1 LEAFF
6 FFFPF
11 LVIKT
16 RLATSLRNP
25 EATCCL
31 DEETKYA
38 ISCSTRER
46 RKKTNSNSKIKR
58 KIVEKQKKGKRE
70 RERWGGE
77 RDTRDRKREMHGD
90 KEDDEIAKRKKGQK
104 RKNQKKEKKKGAK
117 QRCKFFFAPIPASSR
132 RQLHYLQSQFQFYGR
147 GISEK

>member
-1 LEAFF
+1 
-6 FFFPF
+6 
-11 LVIKT
+11 
-16 RLATSLRNP
+16 LRNP

-70 RERWGGE
+70 RERWGGRE
-77 RDTRDRKREMHGD
+77 IPETGSEKCTGIKKTMKSQSEKRNKKGRT
-90 KEDDEIAKRKKGQK
+90 KKKRKKK
-104 RKNQKKEKKKGAK
+104 VPNSVV
-117 QRCKFFFAPIPASSR
+117 KFFLLLYQPAVGASYSICNPNFR
-132 RQLHYLQSQFQFYGR
+132 FMGGGLQKS
-147 GISEK
+147 K

>member
-1 LEAFF
+1 
-6 FFFPF
+6 
-11 LVIKT
+11 
-16 RLATSLRNP
+16 LRNP

-70 RERWGGE
+70 RERDGGG
-77 RDTRDRKREMHGD
+77 REIPETGSEKCTGIKKTMKSQSEKKD
-90 KEDDEIAKRKKGQK
+90 KKGRTKKKRKKKVPNSVVNFFLLLYQPAVGASYSICNPNFSFMGGGLQK
-104 RKNQKKEKKKGAK
+104 SK
-117 QRCKFFFAPIPASSR
+117 
-132 RQLHYLQSQFQFYGR
+132 
-147 GISEK
+147 